1 MAEIIAAAL
10 PLPLRPDTLLT
21 PVGAAPW
28 RRLRRGLDPA
38 AEIAIA
44 LGTLVGLQAAPSL
57 LIRRR
62 SPPQRGRG
70 REERLASP
78 PSFAARPSAAHVA
91 WPVLLIDDVLTTGG
105 TLLACA
111 DALEAAGL
119 TVAGGA
125 CFAWTPP
132 PSATVDRS
140 P

>member
-1 MAEIIAAAL
+1 MAELVAAAL
-10 PLPLRPDTLLT
+10 PLPLPPETLLA

-44 LGTLVGLQAAPSL
+44 LAALVGLETAPAL

-62 SPPQRGRG
+62 STPQRGRG

-78 PSFAARPSAAHVA
+78 PTFTARPSPAHAAR
-91 WPVLLIDDVLTTGG
+91 PVLLIDDVLTTGG
-105 TLLACA
+105 TLIACA

-119 TVAGGA
+119 TVAGSA

-132 PSATVDRS
+132 PSASVDRS